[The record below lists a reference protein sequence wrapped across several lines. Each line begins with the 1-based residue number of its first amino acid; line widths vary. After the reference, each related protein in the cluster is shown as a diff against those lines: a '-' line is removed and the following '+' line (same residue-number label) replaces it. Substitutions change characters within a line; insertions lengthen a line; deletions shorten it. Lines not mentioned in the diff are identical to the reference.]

1 MWRLPVVPLKTFLGL
16 QPLTPSGLIAGAAN
30 LEQCSDFKRSVHPVT
45 RDDDREHLQP
55 ARLAVVGAGFM
66 GQLHAKAIVDSDI
79 AVLAAVVDVDPAA
92 RGLADAHGASYHAS
106 IDALLDS
113 HDVDGFVICLPDR
126 AHVPTAC
133 ALLEA
138 GRAVLLEKPIADT
151 LEGALRIAEAA
162 HRGNARLLV
171 AHLLRFDPRYA
182 HAAAAVA
189 DGRLGEVLHLSSG
202 RLGVRDIGHRLNG
215 SSSVL
220 FYLGVHDVDLIQW
233 ISGKRIVRVSSVAAS
248 KLMPSLGVD
257 SEDLIVTNAELEDG
271 VVAHL
276 YAGWT
281 LRSDTPSP
289 INARTTVVG
298 TEGVLEVDVRD
309 HGLRM
314 HTSAGWELPDGLHWP
329 QVYGRTTGDLAEQLR
344 HFVAAVM
351 RGEPFRVGVGDA
363 VSTAAVNDA
372 ILRAVRRRRP
382 EKVELWSL
390 PG

>member
-1 MWRLPVVPLKTFLGL
+1 L
-16 QPLTPSGLIAGAAN
+16 
-30 LEQCSDFKRSVHPVT
+30 T
-45 RDDDREHLQP
+45 RDAGSEHFEP

-66 GQLHAKAIVDSDI
+66 GRLHAKAIVDSD
-79 AVLAAVVDVDPAA
+79 LATLTAVVDVDAEA
-92 RGLADAHGASYHAS
+92 RRLADAHGATYYAS
-106 IDALLDS
+106 IEAVPDAD
-113 HDVDGFVICLPDR
+113 DIDGFLVCLPDR

-133 ALLEA
+133 ALLDA
-138 GRAVLLEKPIADT
+138 GHAVLLEKPIADT
-151 LEGALRIAEAA
+151 LEGALQIAEAA
-162 HRGNARLLV
+162 RRGNARLLV
-171 AHLLRFDPRYA
+171 AHILRFDPRYA

-189 DGRLGEVLHLSSG
+189 KGQLGDVVHLSSG
-202 RLGVRDIGHRLNG
+202 RLGVRDIGCRLNG

-233 ISGKRIVRVSSVAAS
+233 ISGKRIVRVSSLAAS

-257 SEDLIVTNAELEDG
+257 SEDVIVTNAELEDG
-271 VVAHL
+271 VVAQL

-298 TEGVLEVDVRD
+298 SEGALEVDVRD

-314 HTSAGWELPDGLHWP
+314 HTSAGWELPDALHWP
-329 QVYGRTTGDLAEQLR
+329 QVHGRTSGDLAEQLR
-344 HFVAAVM
+344 HFVVAVT
-351 RGEPFRVGVGDA
+351 RGEPFQMGLEDA

-372 ILRAVRRRRP
+372 ILRAVRTRRP
-382 EKVELWSL
+382 EEVELWSL